1 MKPVALL
8 ICGALGQEVKAIV
21 AGRSWD
27 VDVYGVPAMLH
38 FYPKKIVAAVEH
50 RLAELSARYARVV
63 VVYGDCGTAGALEPV
78 LARYGAVSLRGPH
91 CYEMFAG
98 AREFERLTDDQ
109 PGTFFL
115 TDWLVRNFERAVVR
129 GLGLDRY
136 PDLKDTYFRNYAG
149 VLYLQQVPDERLRAK
164 AHEIASFL
172 GLPLQVRRVGFGE
185 LETRLAELVERPAA

>member
-8 ICGALGQEVKAIV
+8 ICGALGREVKAIV
-21 AGRSWD
+21 EEHGWE

-38 FYPKKIVAAVEH
+38 FYPKKIVMAVER
-50 RLAELSARYARVV
+50 RLAELSAHYARVV

-98 AREFERLTDDQ
+98 AAEFERLTDDQ

-149 VLYLQQVPDERLRAK
+149 VLYLQQLPDERLRAK
-164 AHEIASFL
+164 ADEIASFL